1 MTKPVFSS
9 EGSEPRVL
17 LESEFTPENDPFRVR
32 LKFSQMEK
40 YQMVLFLVFVV
51 PVRVLVAFISLVLA
65 WAVSCIGLYGL
76 DLSKP
81 VTSGWRQQLQKM
93 SCFLGQMCVRCVG
106 FHTIEIVGQR
116 VPKDVAP
123 VLVVAPHSSFLDAFA
138 IFWTGLPFF
147 VNREENKNL
156 LFFGKCIQ
164 FAQAIFVRREEP
176 ESRQETAREISRRV
190 CSSEPWKQFL
200 IFPEGTTSN
209 RKALMTFKPGGFL
222 PGKTVQPVLI
232 RYKNQ
237 HDTVSWTW
245 DQPHGFILCFL
256 YTLCQPANYAQLEFM
271 EPYTP
276 SPDEVGNPKLFA
288 ENVRKVMAARLD
300 VPLCN
305 MTFVDIKAKYSK
317 QKKSE

>member
-1 MTKPVFSS
+1 MSKLAGKADPQVL
-9 EGSEPRVL
+9 EPTD
-17 LESEFTPENDPFRVR
+17 FNPENDPFRVR
-32 LKFSQMEK
+32 LDFSSREK
-40 YQMVLFLVFVV
+40 VQMVLVLIFIV
-51 PVRVLVAFISLVLA
+51 PIRVLVAFISLVLA
-65 WAVSCIGLYGL
+65 WAVSCVGLTGL
-76 DLSKP
+76 DLSRP
-81 VTSGWRQQLQKM
+81 VRSGWRKQLQKL

-106 FHTIEIVGQR
+106 FHTIEITGQR
-116 VPKDVAP
+116 VSKEVAP
-123 VLVVAPHSSFLDAFA
+123 ILVVAPHSSFLDAFA

-164 FAQAIFVRREEP
+164 FAQAIFVTREDP
-176 ESRQETAREISRRV
+176 FSRQKTVAEIFRRV
-190 CSSEPWKQFL
+190 SSQEPWEQFL

-209 RKALMTFKPGGFL
+209 RKALMSFKPGGFL

-232 RYKNQ
+232 RYKNK

-256 YTLCQPANYAQLEFM
+256 LTICQLANYAQLEFL

-276 SPDEVGNPKLFA
+276 SDEEVANPKLFA

-305 MTFVDIKAKYSK
+305 MTFEDIKEKYAK
-317 QKKSE
+317 KKKEE